1 MYAGE
6 YGISFHSESFDE
18 YGNLSL
24 CSDSKRGVILK
35 LGGSGIEEI
44 SSQGMTDYFKTLFKE
59 NKITNVIGQY
69 DSFYDIYLLNIKYLD
84 PQGVSR
90 FVTWAYS
97 DLANGFATRQTFNPE
112 DMLRINNN
120 LISFKN
126 GEVYKHNYKSAS
138 NYSTFYGVPYE
149 SSFAFNFSQEPS
161 TRKSF
166 KTIEIEGTDSWDITL
181 KTDLQKGYINK
192 VDLQNK
198 EGVWYGYVRGEGNN
212 AIDTS
217 TLSVQGLGV
226 VSLVSG
232 NSITINGFSS
242 ELVSIGDFVLN
253 TSLVV
258 VGVITGII
266 GNQITVNV
274 IPSVSAGEFLISSK
288 PQSIET
294 SGLLGY
300 YMRVDAKINKN
311 TYSEVYS
318 VNSEVSKSY
327 S

>member
-1 MYAGE
+1 
-6 YGISFHSESFDE
+6 
-18 YGNLSL
+18 
-24 CSDSKRGVILK
+24 VLK
-35 LGGSGIEEI
+35 LNASNGLSEL
-44 SSQGMTDYFKTLFKE
+44 SNNGMRDYFKRLFRD
-59 NKITNVIGQY
+59 NKIDNVIGEY
-69 DSFYDIYLLNIKYLD
+69 DSFYNIYICNIKFTKSDGSKDY
-84 PQGVSR
+84 
-90 FVTWAYS
+90 VTWVYS
-97 DLANGFATRQTFNPE
+97 DVADGFATRETFNPE
-112 DMLRINNN
+112 EMTRVNNKFV
-120 LISFKN
+120 SFKN
-126 GEVYKHNYKSAS
+126 AEVYRHNFDSVD
-138 NYSTFYGVPYE
+138 NYSTFYGVACD

-181 KTDLQKGYINK
+181 KTDLQKGYVNR
-192 VDLQNK
+192 VDLQRK

-212 AIDTS
+212 AIDTA

-232 NSITINGFSS
+232 SSITIDDFSS
-242 ELVSIGDFVLN
+242 ELVSVGDFILN

-258 VGVITGII
+258 LGVITGII

-318 VNSEVSKSY
+318 VNSEVVKSY